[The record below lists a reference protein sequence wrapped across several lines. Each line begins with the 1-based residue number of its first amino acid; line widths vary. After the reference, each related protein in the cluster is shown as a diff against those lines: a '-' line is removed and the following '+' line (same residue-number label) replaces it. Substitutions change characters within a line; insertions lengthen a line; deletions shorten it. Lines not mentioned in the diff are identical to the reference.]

1 MKLSIII
8 PVYNE
13 KKTILKIIKKINKI
27 KISKEIIIIDD
38 CSKDGSREI
47 IKKINQ
53 KNIKKIFHSK
63 NLGKGAAIIS
73 AKKSHF
79 ICGDIVIIQDADLE
93 YYPEDYKKL
102 IKPIINEKFKV
113 VYGSRVLNKKRY
125 FSKNFSSIFRI
136 FANHILTI
144 FSNFINNQNLTDAHT
159 CYKVF
164 DKFIFK
170 KISLSEKG
178 FAFCPEITTK
188 LSNKNILI
196 KEIPI
201 RYKGR
206 NFTEGKK
213 IKFSDGLDA
222 LFTIIKYKLIK

>member
-1 MKLSIII
+1 MSL
-8 PVYNE
+8 
-13 KKTILKIIKKINKI
+13 
-27 KISKEIIIIDD
+27 
-38 CSKDGSREI
+38 
-47 IKKINQ
+47 
-53 KNIKKIFHSK
+53 
-63 NLGKGAAIIS
+63 
-73 AKKSHF
+73 
-79 ICGDIVIIQDADLE
+79 
-93 YYPEDYKKL
+93 
-102 IKPIINEKFKV
+102 
-113 VYGSRVLNKKRY
+113 KKRY
-125 FSKNFSSIFRI
+125 SCIFIPSDKSKKPLYFELTLIDKDLNNIVSQINKEFNLNFKINNSNIDENYGILLKDNSLNENSNII
-136 FANHILTI
+136 YICHSANLDT
-144 FSNFINNQNLTDAHT
+144 FVKNNQNLTDAHT